1 MNTSTA
7 FGLSVDVGQATRAH
21 RAYSAVIEPRFRF
34 ELIWIARL
42 LTSVPKLTTASPVL
56 AGVIVTPPDWAAMS
70 EIDPRSVSAQIV
82 FAEALSLPALTA
94 PLAILPSVTALPA
107 ILPSVTALPAIL
119 LSVTAPF
126 LMFLVFTAFLPSLT
140 AAKAVPP
147 TARQSARIATT
158 IAGEGRRR
166 NLFSISLSSYF
177 IGGGVDRDP
186 SLSEEPI
193 RDAGHRANHGRR
205 VPG

>member
-7 FGLSVDVGQATRAH
+7 FGLSVDVGQEMRVH
-21 RAYSAVIEPRFRF
+21 RAYSAVTEPRFRF

-107 ILPSVTALPAIL
+107 IL

-126 LMFLVFTAFLPSLT
+126 LMFFVLTAFLLSLT
-140 AAKAVPP
+140 AANDVPP
-147 TARQSARIATT
+147 
-158 IAGEGRRR
+158 
-166 NLFSISLSSYF
+166 
-177 IGGGVDRDP
+177 
-186 SLSEEPI
+186 
-193 RDAGHRANHGRR
+193 
-205 VPG
+205 